1 MNIRDFLS
9 QIYTRYRYYRF
20 VRKAT
25 FKIVDSHETI
35 DNIVSHRYSVSRY
48 GDGEFDVAFGV
59 SKYFQKADTKFS
71 TRLRAIANTKEDRH
85 IVCLPLPLLTLRK
98 FRISSREHWM
108 SFVSL

>member
-1 MNIRDFLS
+1 MNIRNFLS
-9 QIYTRYRYYRF
+9 QIYKRYRYYRF

-25 FKIVDSHETI
+25 FKVADSHETI
-35 DNIVSHRYSVSRY
+35 DNIVSHRCSVSRY

-59 SKYFQKADTKFS
+59 SKYFQKADAKFS